1 MAKLASPYRHFPAYG
16 VGYSDTVTMLKIAAA
31 ETIDISWTYYVGNNG
46 SEARNGDQYFLLSQ
60 NLGSG
65 RQKKLV
71 EYAPGEGI
79 VNDFFE
85 EEFGVSSQ
93 VLMPSRRQD
102 QGLVPSTVVSVGAEP
117 TITMYDS
124 PVNYGVPKYYKLRLP
139 GPLAGTTAQ
148 GGLNQPLLEWWEEV
162 ARREAFSYLGV
173 EFAYYQLD
181 KQMNLDRQI
190 LPRVD
195 EPAVQ
200 NFWLSGFGHQTHKF
214 QNLIRVLWEE
224 DR

>member
-1 MAKLASPYRHFPAYG
+1 MAELASPYRHTGAYG
-16 VGYSDTVTMLKIAAA
+16 VLNSELTTLKIAAA
-31 ETIDISWTYYVGNNG
+31 ETIDISWTFYVGNNG
-46 SEARNGDQYFLLSQ
+46 SEARNGDQYFLLSR

-65 RQKKLV
+65 MPGKLV

-93 VLMPSRRQD
+93 VLMPSRRRD

-124 PVNYGVPKYYKLRLP
+124 PINYGVPKYYKLRLP

-162 ARREAFSYLGV
+162 ARREAFSYLSV

-181 KQMNLDRQI
+181 KQMNLDSQI
-190 LPRVD
+190 LPKVD
-195 EPAVQ
+195 GPAVQ
-200 NFWLSGFGHQTHKF
+200 NFWLSGLGHPTHKF

-224 DR
+224 ER